1 MDKPLRIHDS
11 HVVLVSM
18 PSIYN
23 NEEVVIFDIKIFAEL
38 AQKVHWVLLTSNLI
52 HKNLLAKQNQTF

>member
-11 HVVLVSM
+11 RVVLVSM

-23 NEEVVIFDIKIFAEL
+23 NEDVIFVIKIFAEL
-38 AQKVHWVLLTSNLI
+38 THKSTLGPAYNEYNLI
-52 HKNLLAKQNQTF
+52 HRILLAF